1 MCSRG
6 PAQCEEGTKERRG
19 QLPDDAVFNET
30 PLVVHAADVTE
41 GALGSWQRRQLQSL
55 HIKQEEWPKPCHIK
69 EEEEEEEEEQ
79 EDEITTFQLTDVSVK
94 FEEGRRHAWVL

>member
-6 PAQCEEGTKERRG
+6 AAQCEEGLCATKERRG

-41 GALGSWQRRQLQSL
+41 GDLGSWRRQQLQSL

-69 EEEEEEEEEQ
+69 EEEEEEQ

-94 FEEGRRHAWVL
+94 FEEGRRRAWVL